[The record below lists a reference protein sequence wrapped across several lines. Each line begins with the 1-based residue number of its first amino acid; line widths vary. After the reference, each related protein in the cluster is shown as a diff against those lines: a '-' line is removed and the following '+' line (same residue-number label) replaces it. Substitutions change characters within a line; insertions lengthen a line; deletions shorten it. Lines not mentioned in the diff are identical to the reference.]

1 MLISFSLMIT
11 NRDKQVLNKIETPL
25 FGETLIRSNLRVNY
39 LDLPPRCSWMV
50 TELIWML
57 WTFPHCSS
65 VHSPTCVRKS
75 SKEEPLSKK
84 WFKENLVIVSWSK
97 IYLKKFQIPRRMI
110 SRAARRA
117 IIVSRCKNDKL
128 KSSTV
133 CNHAILNTMFKT
145 YKEEEAETKL
155 IRKPSISNCTVLL
168 IFIVLTIA
176 T

>member
-1 MLISFSLMIT
+1 
-11 NRDKQVLNKIETPL
+11 
-25 FGETLIRSNLRVNY
+25 
-39 LDLPPRCSWMV
+39 
-50 TELIWML
+50 
-57 WTFPHCSS
+57 
-65 VHSPTCVRKS
+65 
-75 SKEEPLSKK
+75 
-84 WFKENLVIVSWSK
+84 
-97 IYLKKFQIPRRMI
+97 MI

-155 IRKPSISNCTVLL
+155 IRKPSIRNCTVLL